1 MTAIAPHMSAFLE
14 DYLPRQRGAS
24 EHTLSSY
31 SDSFRL
37 LFDFI
42 SAKIGVTPSQ
52 LILEQIDSPMVIAF
66 LEYLE
71 TERNNTA
78 TTRNVRLA
86 GIKSFF
92 RFLEHRLPS
101 ALEQIRRIFAIPSKK
116 TDSPLVPYLSDEE
129 AQALVNAPDPSTRQG
144 IRDRAMLF
152 LALTGGLRVS
162 ELIGLRMQDLT
173 LEPVPSI
180 LVHGKGRRERALPL
194 SKEMT
199 TVLRAWLAVRGDVLV
214 PEIFVNAKGQHFSRW
229 GFAYVVNKHVE
240 TARRSCPGLTGK
252 RVSPHVLRH
261 TCAMVVL
268 RATQDI
274 RKVAL
279 WLGHSGTQTT
289 EVYTRA
295 DPSEKLEAVNALTPP
310 GLRPGKFRPPDKLI
324 ALLKDKV
331 LCGAKKPS
339 DAPQEALQSSELPI
353 NNRSP

>member
-14 DYLPRQRGAS
+14 DYLPRQRGVS

-31 SDSFRL
+31 ADSFRL
-37 LFDFI
+37 LFDFM

-52 LILEQIDSPMVIAF
+52 LSLEQVDSPMVIAF

-101 ALEQIRRIFAIPSKK
+101 ALEQIRRVFAIPSKK

-129 AQALVNAPDPSTRQG
+129 AQALVDAPDPSTREG

-162 ELIGLRMQDLT
+162 ELIGLRIQDLT
-173 LEPVPSI
+173 FEPAPSI

-194 SKEMT
+194 PKEAAAA
-199 TVLRAWLAVRGDVLV
+199 LRAWLAVRGDVLV
-214 PEIFVNAKGQHFSRW
+214 PEVFVNAKGQQLSRW
-229 GFAYVVNKHVE
+229 GFAYLVNKHVE
-240 TARRSCPGLTGK
+240 TARKSCPGLTGK

-274 RKVAL
+274 RRVAL
-279 WLGHSGTQTT
+279 WLGHSSTQTT

-295 DPSEKLEAVNALTPP
+295 DPSEKLEAINALTPP
-310 GLRPGKFRPPDKLI
+310 SLRPGKFRPPDKLI
-324 ALLKDKV
+324 AILKGRV

-339 DAPQEALQSSELPI
+339 DAQQKPLQPGALPI
-353 NNRSP
+353 TQRST